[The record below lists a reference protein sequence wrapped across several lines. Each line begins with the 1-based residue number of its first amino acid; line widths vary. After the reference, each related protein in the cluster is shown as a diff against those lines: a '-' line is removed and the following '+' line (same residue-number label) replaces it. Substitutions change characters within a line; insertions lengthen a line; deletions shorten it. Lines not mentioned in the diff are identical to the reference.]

1 MLVIYG
7 RFRAFIVYVAA
18 AAISVALF
26 AGQAHA
32 MTPVAAATVASA
44 SPENR
49 PLAHHHTVASKHA
62 TRSCCPLCASAWLVA
77 SAPEVPSPLRAA
89 GPTIWPQDRRASEL
103 NPVDIFRPPKGYAIS

>member
-1 MLVIYG
+1 MLIIYG

-18 AAISVALF
+18 ATISVALF

-32 MTPVAAATVASA
+32 MTPIAAATVTSA

-49 PLAHHHTVASKHA
+49 PLA
-62 TRSCCPLCASAWLVA
+62 TRSCCGPLCASGWLLA
-77 SAPEVPSPLRAA
+77 SAPEVQSPLRAA